1 MSMNLC
7 KANAYLKVRETNTI
21 MGGFYLFNQ
30 GFNLWALV
38 CSFRC
43 PLSCSDLQMHT
54 RPMDSVLPGHP
65 REEPL
70 PGHAVVPALL
80 PDL

>member
-1 MSMNLC
+1 MNLF
-7 KANAYLKVRETNTI
+7 KANMYLKVKESDIT
-21 MGGFYLFNQ
+21 MGGFYVFNQ
-30 GFNLWALV
+30 GFNLWAYM

-43 PLSCSDLQMHT
+43 PLSCPDLQMHT
-54 RPMDSVLPGHP
+54 RPVDGILPGHP